1 MSGAVLLA
9 MPPVLFLVMLKLNF
23 EYVTMLFT
31 DQIGRYML
39 CLGLVTQVLGAIMIK
54 KIITIKV

>member
-1 MSGAVLLA
+1 
-9 MPPVLFLVMLKLNF
+9 MLKLNY
-23 EYVTMLFT
+23 EYVLMLFT

-39 CLGLVTQVLGAIMIK
+39 TAALLTQVIGAMVIK

>member
-1 MSGAVLLA
+1 M
-9 MPPVLFLVMLKLNF
+9 
-23 EYVTMLFT
+23 MLFT

-39 CLGLVTQVLGAIMIK
+39 CFGLFAQVLGALAIK

>member
-9 MPPVLFLVMLKLNF
+9 MPPVLFLVMLKLNY
-23 EYVTMLFT
+23 EYVMMLFT
-31 DQIGRYML
+31 DEIGRYML
-39 CLGLVTQVLGAIMIK
+39 CAALITQLAGAIAIK

>member
-1 MSGAVLLA
+1 VLLA
-9 MPPVLFLVMLKLNF
+9 LPPVLFMVMLKLNY

-31 DQIGRYML
+31 DEIGRYML
-39 CLGLVTQVLGAIMIK
+39 CAALVTQMIGALVIK

>member
-9 MPPVLFLVMLKLNF
+9 MPPVLFLVMFKLNA
-23 EYVTMLFT
+23 EYVMMLFT

-39 CLGLVTQVLGAIMIK
+39 CAALVTQVIGALVIK